1 MKTEKRSKWRK
12 RWKGSVHSK
21 TKRKRRKEKKRS
33 KKGKHCRKNKQK
45 QRDTERED
53 KWGGRERRQKQK
65 HEHKTANQ
73 GKNGLHFHIHDIT
86 DRTSGFNTQHA
97 AATDL
102 LLNVNLQIYS
112 NCQINMS
119 EGNVSQKCES
129 SSRILNQLKRRRSIY
144 FKNKAHLFFIIHIS
158 SMLIWHCWLP
168 ASSLSWRICLNP
180 LTSQY
185 GAQSTSHVNV
195 TAVENPTFIFILS
208 SIW

>member
-1 MKTEKRSKWRK
+1 MRWQREETETETWTQNSKPR
-12 RWKGSVHSK
+12 
-21 TKRKRRKEKKRS
+21 E
-33 KKGKHCRKNKQK
+33 
-45 QRDTERED
+45 ERF
-53 KWGGRERRQKQK
+53 
-65 HEHKTANQ
+65 T
-73 GKNGLHFHIHDIT
+73 FSYSHDIT

-112 NCQINMS
+112 ICQINMS